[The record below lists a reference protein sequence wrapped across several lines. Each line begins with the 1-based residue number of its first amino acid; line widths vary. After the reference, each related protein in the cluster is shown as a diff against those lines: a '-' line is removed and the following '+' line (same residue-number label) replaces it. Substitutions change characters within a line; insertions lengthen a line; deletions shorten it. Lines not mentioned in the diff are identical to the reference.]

1 MSSSIIN
8 VGESF
13 GLTDAGTLLGASPT
27 QRRQYSPARAKALVE
42 AAAMWGRAW
51 DGSERAAL
59 LVREAL
65 STSDLFRS
73 VTGDVLDRELLRSY
87 QALTPQWAG
96 FATRTTVRNFKPKK
110 LVDLLGGRTALE
122 RVPELTE
129 YPGAVHDTREY
140 QIEVGK
146 FGRQFG
152 FSWEASINDDLD
164 ELQRIPGNFAAA
176 AGITEDVTALER
188 LVDVST
194 GAPNADFFKA
204 GNGNAPESKI
214 LDDVNLGAAITK
226 VSTREDDEGNLVP
239 PDGGLVLVVGPAQE
253 MTARRIL
260 NATEVRVTTGSGSN
274 SRTTVEPN
282 PLRNVNIRLEVNRRI
297 KGLAWFVLPDPNGP
311 RPAIAVAFLRGH
323 ETPDIRIKND
333 AGNRPGGGQ
342 IAPSEG
348 SFNED
353 GVFYRVRHVVGSAN
367 VDPIHTYAAT
377 GAA

>member
-27 QRRQYSPARAKALVE
+27 QRRQYSPKRAQAIVE

-73 VTGDVLDRELLRSY
+73 VTGDVLDRELLAAYRA
-87 QALTPQWAG
+87 QTPQWAG

-129 YPGAVHDTREY
+129 YPEAVHDTREY
-140 QIEVGK
+140 QIEVAK
-146 FGRQFG
+146 FGRRFG

-164 ELQRIPGNFAAA
+164 ELQRIPSNFAAA

-188 LVDVST
+188 LVVPAT
-194 GAPNADFFKA
+194 GAPNPEFFKA
-204 GNGNAPESKI
+204 DNGNAPEAKV
-214 LDDVNLGAAITK
+214 LDHANLGAAITK

-253 MTARRIL
+253 MTARQIL
-260 NATEVRVTTGSGSN
+260 NATEIRTVTGNKTV
-274 SRTTVEPN
+274 VEPN
-282 PLRNVNIRLEVNRRI
+282 PLRNVSIRLEVNRRI
-297 KGLAWFVLPDPNGP
+297 KGLAWFVLPEPNGP

-333 AGNRPGGGQ
+333 AGNRPGGGS
-342 IAPSEG
+342 IDPTEG

-377 GAA
+377 GQA